1 MSREYRITI
10 EQLPTDNG
18 NPATDDQ
25 KPKQIYL
32 RVVEIENEGQAIRS
46 IDEALSRPAP
56 PKRKRRKDAG
66 KPRATTGS
74 LGLE

>member
-18 NPATDDQ
+18 NPTTDDQ
-25 KPKQIYL
+25 KPKQIYV
-32 RVVEIENEGQAIRS
+32 RVVGIENEAQAIRS
-46 IDEALSRPAP
+46 IDDALSQPAQV
-56 PKRKRRKDAG
+56 KRKRRKDAG